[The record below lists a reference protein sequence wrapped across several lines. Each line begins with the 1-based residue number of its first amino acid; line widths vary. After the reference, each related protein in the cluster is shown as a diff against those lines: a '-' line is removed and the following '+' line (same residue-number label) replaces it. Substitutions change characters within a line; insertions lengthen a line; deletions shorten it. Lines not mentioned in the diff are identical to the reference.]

1 MEDRLVL
8 LLVGEISE
16 DEIFRLGKGKGTN
29 DVTDRIVVVLGQ
41 VLEDV
46 FGVGDSDD
54 TSFGGAQMDLPPEA
68 KSVVWLRVVQRGPR

>member
-1 MEDRLVL
+1 
-8 LLVGEISE
+8 
-16 DEIFRLGKGKGTN
+16 
-29 DVTDRIVVVLGQ
+29 VVVLGQ

-54 TSFGGAQMDLPPEA
+54 TSFGGAQRDLPPEA